1 MEVVKQIKQEQLDKI
16 VLQQKNLGTL
26 LTNLGVLET
35 QKHSLLHQV
44 ADLNKEIED
53 LKVLL
58 ESEYGAVNINLEDG
72 TYTEIEKAEDNGCLL
87 YTLTLPTNRE
97 V

>member
-16 VLQQKNLGTL
+16 VLQQKNLGAL

-72 TYTEIEKAEDNGCLL
+72 TYTEIEKAEDNG
-87 YTLTLPTNRE
+87 
-97 V
+97 

>member
-72 TYTEIEKAEDNGCLL
+72 TYTEIEKAEDNG
-87 YTLTLPTNRE
+87 
-97 V
+97 

>member
-72 TYTEIEKAEDNGCLL
+72 TYTEIKKAEDNG
-87 YTLTLPTNRE
+87 
-97 V
+97 

>member
-16 VLQQKNLGTL
+16 VLQQKNLGAL

-44 ADLNKEIED
+44 ADLNKDIED
-53 LKVLL
+53 LKALL

-72 TYTEIEKAEDNGCLL
+72 TYTEIEKEEETNG
-87 YTLTLPTNRE
+87 
-97 V
+97 

>member
-1 MEVVKQIKQEQLDKI
+1 MEIVKQIKQEQLDKI

-72 TYTEIEKAEDNGCLL
+72 TYTEIEKAEDNG
-87 YTLTLPTNRE
+87 
-97 V
+97 

>member
-16 VLQQKNLGTL
+16 VLQQKNLGAL

-72 TYTEIEKAEDNGCLL
+72 TYTEIEKTEDNG
-87 YTLTLPTNRE
+87 
-97 V
+97 